1 METLK
6 FREDCA
12 TKSEFMQQFEA
23 ANRRSNESAK
33 NGDSIGMKKYE
44 EIAKGFLR
52 QAENCH
58 YSY

>member
-6 FREDCA
+6 FREDCS
-12 TKSEFMQQFEA
+12 TKSEFMQQFEV

-33 NGDSIGMKKYE
+33 NGDSVGMKRYE
-44 EIAKGFLR
+44 KIAKKFLR
-52 QAENCH
+52 QAENCP